1 MSASNASR
9 GLGPEA
15 RDLLR
20 GPSLAVVFVDAD
32 GVIGLWGPEA
42 QSLLGYRADEICG
55 MPAAGLLA
63 APDDGD
69 TVRQA
74 HERGTTGQVWDGV
87 VSLRHRDGHTVEV
100 AVRVRPVERREGRA
114 GWSVSAADA
123 REAER
128 DYVDR
133 AILEALFNQ
142 SPISV
147 TVMDGELRHHRV
159 NAAAERIT
167 GFPAEQL
174 IGRRIGELTPRGG
187 VEEIEGVLRR
197 VRDTGEPVLDVNF
210 AGYVPSDPDR
220 EHVWSLSSFRLT
232 DPAGGL
238 LGMCQTFVDVTEGQR
253 AQQRLA
259 MLAEASE
266 RIGSTLDLM
275 STAQE
280 LAETSV
286 PGLADFVSVDLLE
299 AAVRGEDLKLDTAKG
314 QVLLRR
320 AGFCSVRKS
329 SADAAYPVGDTMT
342 LHAGTLQAQCLT
354 EGRSILAHTAVSGD
368 WPEP

>member
-9 GLGPEA
+9 GLGPGA

-20 GPSLAVVFVDAD
+20 GPSTAVVCVDAD
-32 GVIGLWGPEA
+32 GMIFLWGPEA

-55 MPAAGLLA
+55 TQAVELLTVQEDRDAARA
-63 APDDGD
+63 
-69 TVRQA
+69 A
-74 HERGTTGQVWDGV
+74 HERGLTGRIWDGV
-87 VSLRHRDGHTVEV
+87 IGLRHRDGHSVE
-100 AVRVRPVERREGRA
+100 AALRVRPVERAEGRA

-128 DYVDR
+128 DCVDR
-133 AILEALFNQ
+133 AILEALFSQ

-147 TVMDGELRHHRV
+147 TVMDAGLRHLRV
-159 NAAAERIT
+159 NAAAESIT
-167 GFPAEQL
+167 SFPAELL

-197 VRDTGEPVLDVNF
+197 VRDTGEPVLDFKF

-238 LGMCQTFVDVTEGQR
+238 LGMCQTFVDVTEGHR

-259 MLAEASE
+259 LLARRASA
-266 RIGSTLDLM
+266 
-275 STAQE
+275 STAPS
-280 LAETSV
+280 T
-286 PGLADFVSVDLLE
+286 
-299 AAVRGEDLKLDTAKG
+299 
-314 QVLLRR
+314 
-320 AGFCSVRKS
+320 
-329 SADAAYPVGDTMT
+329 
-342 LHAGTLQAQCLT
+342 
-354 EGRSILAHTAVSGD
+354 
-368 WPEP
+368 